1 MKVFSKVRIKPDRYE
16 VGDQIKIKLKNGR
29 VTTATCHDVNDK
41 RSLFVF
47 DQVIAHRP
55 MNTEGGIEG
64 GWEESDLR
72 NWLHNTFYKALPKKL
87 KKALIRDEGDYLRLL
102 YFSEVFGSE
111 NIPSWIQKAQ
121 IKKRL
126 PLMEKRI
133 YRIGIDTDDDF
144 ASWWLRDVTNSTHF
158 AFVGA
163 NGSALNSNASY
174 SFGVRP
180 AFAIQNLKSPSL
192 VDGLEGETVISEE

>member
-1 MKVFSKVRIKPDRYE
+1 MKVFRRVKIKPDRYE
-16 VGDQIKIKLKNGR
+16 IGDQIKIKLKDGR
-29 VTTATCHDVNDK
+29 VTTATCHDVNSS
-41 RSLFVF
+41 RALFVF
-47 DQVIAHRP
+47 DQIIAERP
-55 MNTEGGIEG
+55 MNTEGGAEG

-72 NWLHNTFYKALPKKL
+72 NWLHNTFLKALPKKL
-87 KKALIRDEGDYLRLL
+87 KKALIRDDGDYLRLL

-144 ASWWLRDVTNSTHF
+144 AYWWLRDVTYSSNFANVSAYGYANYYGASNS
-158 AFVGA
+158 
-163 NGSALNSNASY
+163 Y
-174 SFGVRP
+174 GVRP